1 MAEDIAA
8 HARSESG
15 GARIEDGDLEEF
27 ARVEIGDF
35 EFGIGDVIKTKNG
48 HVVIVRFIGKTH
60 FSKNETLIGIER
72 GSESGTHNG
81 TVDGIRYFDCADSKG
96 AFLHPNEVQKRIYP
110 DELLMKL
117 SQMETEHQLKVDKIV
132 KAMKELEAENAEI
145 LAKNGPPPK
154 PDYTVYYWSACKKF
168 WGRAIGIILTLD
180 AAGANYEIK
189 DKDEADFEQ
198 GFAVPM
204 VELKS
209 GQFISQTPAILD
221 ILGSAFNLQGA
232 TKEEIRLCKQSVLD
246 MNDIFGESKGFKD
259 KPDRMKKW
267 FTLLEKRL
275 SKQKF
280 LAGETPTVADYHGVF
295 AFEWVH
301 ARVGDSY
308 GEEFPSVARWWN
320 DLCETPA
327 VKKMKESRIKMI
339 PA

>member
-1 MAEDIAA
+1 MEDVAV

-15 GARIEDGDLEEF
+15 GAQIEDGELDEV
-27 ARVEIGDF
+27 ARVEIGDY
-35 EFGIGDVIKTKNG
+35 EFGIGDVVKTKNN

-60 FSKNETLIGIER
+60 FSDNQTLIGIEK

-81 TVDGIRYFDCADSKG
+81 TVDGIEYFECPESKG
-96 AFLHPNEVQKRIYP
+96 AFLPPDEIQKKLYP
-110 DELLMKL
+110 DELLKKL
-117 SQMETEHQLKVDKIV
+117 AQVEREHQAKVDKIL
-132 KAMKELEAENAEI
+132 KGMKKLEEENAQI

-168 WGRAIGIILTLD
+168 CGRAIGIILTLD

-189 DKDEADFEQ
+189 DKEEANFDE

-204 VELKS
+204 IELKS

-221 ILGSAFNLQGA
+221 ILGSSFNLQGA

-246 MNDIFGESKGFKD
+246 VNDIFGESKGFKE

-308 GEEFPSVARWWN
+308 GEEFPNVARWWSE
-320 DLCETPA
+320 LCETPA
-327 VKKMKESRIKMI
+327 VKKMKDSGIKMI